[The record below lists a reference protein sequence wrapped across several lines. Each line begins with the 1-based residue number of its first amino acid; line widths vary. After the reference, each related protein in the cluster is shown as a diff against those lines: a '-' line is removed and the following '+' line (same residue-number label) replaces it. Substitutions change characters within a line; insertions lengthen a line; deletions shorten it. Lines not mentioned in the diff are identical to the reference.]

1 MDKTIKIKIGNFESD
16 YNDLLR
22 IYISISKLNL
32 ENNGSNKSLKY
43 LLQHNCLDSGDL
55 FNEIIFRLI
64 KKDPVFE
71 SKNNAKLSTFIYK
84 ILFNEFLNVVD
95 SLKRKVSI
103 KKIDFEEVGLNNED
117 IDDLNRDKKYGTK
130 VIADYLP
137 NSLKQDN
144 DYEFW
149 TNISNEKGNISG
161 FTGYHNSIIQGNE
174 FLNFS
179 NDMNLTQSEKEYLF
193 NKINKINIKNSK
205 KDKFLLNSIKL
216 KYNIYKESIK
226 NG

>member
-1 MDKTIKIKIGNFESD
+1 M
-16 YNDLLR
+16 L
-22 IYISISKLNL
+22 
-32 ENNGSNKSLKY
+32 
-43 LLQHNCLDSGDL
+43 
-55 FNEIIFRLI
+55 IIL
-64 KKDPVFE
+64 
-71 SKNNAKLSTFIYK
+71 
-84 ILFNEFLNVVD
+84 
-95 SLKRKVSI
+95 
-103 KKIDFEEVGLNNED
+103 
-117 IDDLNRDKKYGTK
+117 
-130 VIADYLP
+130 

-205 KDKFLLNSIKL
+205 KNKFLLNSIKL